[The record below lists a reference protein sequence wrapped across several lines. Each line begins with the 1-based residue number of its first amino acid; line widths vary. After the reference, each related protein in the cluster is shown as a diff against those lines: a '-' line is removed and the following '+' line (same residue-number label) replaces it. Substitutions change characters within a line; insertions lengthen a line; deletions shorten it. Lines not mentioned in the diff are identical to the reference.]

1 MMPLI
6 YSPPNHIMRPIADLL
21 NFLTQQMSMQAVYQP
36 VVILHLLT
44 RGGLATR
51 TDLART
57 LGGYDE
63 VGAEHWDR
71 ILMDNPKRWL
81 VGKYQVVIYNKDNQ
95 TFSLPF
101 ALSNGQ
107 AVAQAQSICETA
119 ILTWLQQRMADGSLD
134 EAEVLRHFRVLELAK
149 HGERY
154 HLPNP
159 DGEAQDIAVE
169 EFAMAAAT
177 NYLQQHYP
185 SEKITQQP
193 YTTPGFDILVGTAQE
208 PVVYAKVK
216 ATLKP
221 TPSFTLSEGERQFS
235 IDHSDQYQ
243 LVMVYAIGLNQE
255 TFEIKIHQGV
265 IKPNSFLLSPL
276 QWQATYLPNS

>member
-1 MMPLI
+1 
-6 YSPPNHIMRPIADLL
+6 MRPIADLL
-21 NFLTQQMSMQAVYQP
+21 DFLTHQMSMQAVYQP

-51 TDLART
+51 ADLART

-63 VGAEHWDR
+63 MGAEHWDR
-71 ILMDNPKRWL
+71 VLMKNPRL
-81 VGKYQVVIYNKDNQ
+81 TLTETHAVLIYDKDNQ

-101 ALSNGQ
+101 DLSDGQ
-107 AVAQAQSICETA
+107 AVAQAQGICETA
-119 ILTWLQQRMADGSLD
+119 ILAWLQRRMADGSLD
-134 EAEVLRHFRVLELAK
+134 EAEILRHYRVLELAK

-177 NYLQQHYP
+177 NHLQQHYP
-185 SEKITQQP
+185 GEKITQQP
-193 YTTPGFDILVGTAQE
+193 YTTPGFDVLVGTAQA
-208 PVVYAKVK
+208 PVLYAKVK

-235 IDHSDQYQ
+235 MDHSDQYQ
-243 LVMVYAIGLNQE
+243 LVMIYAIDLYKE
-255 TFEIKIHQGV
+255 VSEIKVHQGA

-276 QWQATYLPNS
+276 QWQAVYLSNS

>member
-1 MMPLI
+1 
-6 YSPPNHIMRPIADLL
+6 MRPIADLL
-21 NFLTQQMSMQAVYQP
+21 DFLTHQMSMQAVYQP

-51 TDLART
+51 ADLART

-71 ILMDNPKRWL
+71 VLMKNPKLTLTENHKIL
-81 VGKYQVVIYNKDNQ
+81 VYDKDNQ

-101 ALSNGQ
+101 DLSDGQ
-107 AVAQAQSICETA
+107 AVAKAQSICETA
-119 ILTWLQQRMADGSLD
+119 ILAWLQRRMADGSLD
-134 EAEVLRHFRVLELAK
+134 EAEILRHYRVLELAK

-177 NYLQQHYP
+177 THLQQHYP
-185 SEKITQQP
+185 GERVTQQP
-193 YTTPGFDILVGTAQE
+193 YHTPGFDILVGTAQA
-208 PVVYAKVK
+208 PVLYAKVK

-235 IDHSDQYQ
+235 IDHSHRYQ
-243 LVMVYAIGLNQE
+243 LVMVYAIDLNKE
-255 TFEIKIHQGV
+255 TSDIKIHQGA
-265 IKPNSFLLSPL
+265 IKPNSFLLSPI
-276 QWQATYLPNS
+276 QWQAVYLSNA

>member
-1 MMPLI
+1 
-6 YSPPNHIMRPIADLL
+6 MRPIADLL
-21 NFLTQQMSMQAVYQP
+21 DFLTHQMSMQAVYQP

-51 TDLART
+51 ADLART

-71 ILMDNPKRWL
+71 VLMDSPKRSL
-81 VGKYQVVIYNKDNQ
+81 VGKHQVTIYNKDTQ

-101 ALSNGQ
+101 DLSNGQ
-107 AVAQAQSICETA
+107 AVAEAQSICETA
-119 ILTWLQQRMADGSLD
+119 ILTWLQRRMADGTLD
-134 EAEVLRHFRVLELAK
+134 EAKILRHYRVLELAK
-149 HGERY
+149 HGECY
-154 HLPNP
+154 QLPNP

-169 EFAMAAAT
+169 QFAMAAAT

-185 SEKITQQP
+185 GEKITQQP
-193 YTTPGFDILVGTAQE
+193 YTTPGFDILVGTAQA
-208 PVVYAKVK
+208 PVLYAKVK

-221 TPSFTLSEGERQFS
+221 TPSFTLSEGEHQFS
-235 IDHSDQYQ
+235 IDHSHQYQ
-243 LVMVYAIGLNQE
+243 LVMVYAIDLYKE
-255 TFEIKIHQGV
+255 VSEIKVHQGA

-276 QWQATYLPNS
+276 QWQAVCLPNC

>member
-1 MMPLI
+1 
-6 YSPPNHIMRPIADLL
+6 MRPISDLL
-21 NFLTQQMSMQAVYQP
+21 DFLNHHMSMQAVYQP

-51 TDLART
+51 ADLART

-71 ILMDNPKRWL
+71 ILMKNPRL
-81 VGKYQVVIYNKDNQ
+81 TLTETHAILIYDKDNQ

-101 ALSNGQ
+101 DLSDGQ

-119 ILTWLQQRMADGSLD
+119 ILTWLQRRIADGSLD
-134 EAEVLRHFRVLELAK
+134 DTEILRHYRVLELAK

-154 HLPNP
+154 RLPNP

-169 EFAMAAAT
+169 EVAMAAAT
-177 NYLQQHYP
+177 THLQQHYP
-185 SEKITQQP
+185 GEKVTQQP
-193 YTTPGFDILVGTAQE
+193 YTTPGFDILVGTAQA
-208 PVVYAKVK
+208 PVLYAKVK

-235 IDHSDQYQ
+235 IDHSHQYQ
-243 LVMVYAIGLNQE
+243 LVMVYAIDLNQE
-255 TFEIKIHQGV
+255 TFEIKIHQGA

-276 QWQATYLPNS
+276 QWQAAYWSNT